1 NPGNSGGP
9 VFNDNGDVIGIL
21 STRQAQAEGVAFAVK
36 SKNIY
41 RLISNL
47 DDSIANR
54 IRPANARSS
63 LKGMERKEQLNKV
76 EDYVYYVKSFNN

>member
-1 NPGNSGGP
+1 
-9 VFNDNGDVIGIL
+9 
-21 STRQAQAEGVAFAVK
+21 VAFAVK

-54 IRPANARSS
+54 IRPASARSS